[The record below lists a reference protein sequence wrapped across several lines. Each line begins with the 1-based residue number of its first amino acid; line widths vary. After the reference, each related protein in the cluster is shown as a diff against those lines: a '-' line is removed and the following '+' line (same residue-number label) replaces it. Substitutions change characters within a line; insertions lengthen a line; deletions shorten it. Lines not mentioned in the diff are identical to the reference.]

1 MAQKTLSWAPKHAGE
16 LVSRL
21 SNATTAQLDDLTQLN
36 DAISR
41 RVATLDAQKSRAR
54 KGRTVQSK
62 PPRGTLF
69 VELIEDVTCRV
80 ADAGSSAKDA
90 LRHARRGRVLQEV
103 RPERA
108 APQADLA

>member
-1 MAQKTLSWAPKHAGE
+1 MMAQKTLSWAPKHAGE

-21 SNATTAQLDDLTQLN
+21 SNATTAQLDDLTHLK

-69 VELIEDVTCRV
+69 AELIEDVTCRV
-80 ADAGSSAKDA
+80 ADAGSSAKEA
-90 LRHARRGRVLQEV
+90 LRQLGATLDVKIQ
-103 RPERA
+103 
-108 APQADLA
+108 

>member
-21 SNATTAQLDDLTQLN
+21 SNATTAQLDDLTHLK

-54 KGRTVQSK
+54 KGRTVQSTSSGQCPWPLLPDPGRLLQVK
-62 PPRGTLF
+62 RGTL
-69 VELIEDVTCRV
+69 LTST
-80 ADAGSSAKDA
+80 G
-90 LRHARRGRVLQEV
+90 L
-103 RPERA
+103 
-108 APQADLA
+108 